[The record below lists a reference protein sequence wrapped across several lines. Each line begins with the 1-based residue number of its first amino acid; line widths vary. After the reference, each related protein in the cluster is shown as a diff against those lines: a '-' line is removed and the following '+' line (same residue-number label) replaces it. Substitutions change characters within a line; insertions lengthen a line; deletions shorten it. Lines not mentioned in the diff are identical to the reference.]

1 MAYVITVLRSYILN
15 IYVLDKVNTN
25 TMRMA

>member
-1 MAYVITVLRSYILN
+1 MTHVIMVWQSYILN